1 LKHHPEIRTWVF
13 EMAHPKYASVAALA
27 RAMGLSVSQ
36 LYRVREGKR
45 KINQKFII
53 GALQAFP
60 DQRMDQLFYVR
71 HIAGGALRLIQSDP
85 ALQYLYMEKLSR
97 FVAETLCSCPHLKD
111 APGSRCHLQLD
122 CIFFSRRVQMR
133 LMAVHK
139 ML

>member
-1 LKHHPEIRTWVF
+1 MKHHLEIRTRVF
-13 EMAHPKYASVAALA
+13 ELAPPKYASVAELA

-45 KINQKFII
+45 KINQKFIV

-60 DQRMDQLFYVR
+60 DLRMDQLFYVR
-71 HIAGGALRLIQSDP
+71 HTHGNTPRLGQSDP
-85 ALQYLYMEKLSR
+85 ALQYLYMESLCR
-97 FVAETLCSCPHLKD
+97 LVADTLCNCRHLQD
-111 APGSRCHLQLD
+111 APGSCCHLQLD
-122 CIFFSRRVQMR
+122 CNFFSRRVQMR